1 MLSSNVYEMEANLI
15 FYMLVIVLWLVL
27 EIGHDEMEMN
37 HMDLLVVMV
46 LFLQDFCKDKLKNVL
61 EKLLRFCLRKDNNIF
76 FNSRR

>member
-1 MLSSNVYEMEANLI
+1 MEANLI

-61 EKLLRFCLRKDNNIF
+61 EKLLRFCLRKDKNIF

>member
-1 MLSSNVYEMEANLI
+1 MEANLI

-27 EIGHDEMEMN
+27 EIGQDEMEMN

-61 EKLLRFCLRKDNNIF
+61 EK
-76 FNSRR
+76 